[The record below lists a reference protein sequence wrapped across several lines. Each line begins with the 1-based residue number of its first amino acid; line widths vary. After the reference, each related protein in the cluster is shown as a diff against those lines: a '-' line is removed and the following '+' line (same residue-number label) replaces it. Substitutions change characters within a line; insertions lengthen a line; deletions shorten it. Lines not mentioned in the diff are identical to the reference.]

1 MQESTFYKEGEHFA
15 PKEFSLKLQGVKG
28 RGKHEKPQTFAK
40 MELDVASYC
49 SCGATGSRD
58 LIVEL
63 RCIPCSHWSSQDASQ
78 TTWSQ
83 PPRDIRRAPASVP
96 ITCRPEHGALHEIG
110 PHRTA

>member
-1 MQESTFYKEGEHFA
+1 MQESTFYKEGEYFA

-40 MELDVASYC
+40 MELDMASYC

-63 RCIPCSHWSSQDASQ
+63 RCISCGVSSSQDASH
-78 TTWSQ
+78 TNRS
-83 PPRDIRRAPASVP
+83 
-96 ITCRPEHGALHEIG
+96 
-110 PHRTA
+110 